1 MKKILILAGSVLA
14 VAGAAYAGPKHDHGY
29 DMYVVADEVTDSAIY
44 VVTHDRET
52 AAIEVFDNDKVQ
64 WMKDGAALKAIAKA
78 RNLYGPAEAAR
89 DKGFEFTVKDD
100 DVKISF
106 PVLFFK
112 HISIHANDDNGARVN
127 ITSKNGEGDVFVR
140 ADDGGAFITIVDAS
154 AKDARD
160 FIDDIDDI
168 SKAVHKKMKRE
179 MGLN

>member
-1 MKKILILAGSVLA
+1 MKKFFILTGSVLA
-14 VAGAAYAGPKHDHGY
+14 IAGAAHAGAKHDHGY
-29 DMYVVADEVTDSAIY
+29 DMYVIADEGADSTVY
-44 VVTHDRET
+44 VVTHAREV
-52 AAIEVFDNDKVQ
+52 AAIEVYDDDKVQ

-78 RNLYGPAEAAR
+78 QNLFGPAEAAR

-140 ADDGGAFITIVDAS
+140 ADDDGAFITIVDAS

-168 SKAVHKKMKRE
+168 SKTVRRKMKKE
-179 MGLN
+179 VGLD